1 MNQPMRIGMVCYP
14 TYGGSGVVATELGK
28 ALADR
33 GHAVHFV
40 SNSLPARLDVFRENL
55 YFHEVS
61 MVHYPLFEHSPY
73 VLALTGKLVEV
84 VREQKLDLLHVH
96 YAIPHATAA
105 HLAREILA
113 GQGIRVKVMTTLH
126 GTDITLVGKDPNYA
140 PVVSFAI
147 QQSDAATAV
156 SDFLRDETHRYFDCR
171 KKVVT
176 VPNFVDLK
184 RFTPS
189 QRPGLRERFCPEGH
203 RLLIHISNFR
213 RVKRIDRVVD
223 WFHRIAQDVP
233 ASLLMVGDGPE
244 LPRAEQAVRE
254 LGLGGRVHFVG
265 RQDPVESLLGVSDL
279 LLLPSET
286 ESFGLAALEALACGV
301 PVMSSDAGGLPELV
315 EDGQCGILVSENG
328 QEQGIT
334 QAVELLSNQQQLAQY
349 RKAAIV
355 RASAYNL
362 DRILPI
368 YEALYRELLEEKPRD

>member
-33 GHAVHFV
+33 GHQVHFV

-105 HLAREILA
+105 HLAREIMA
-113 GQGIRVKVMTTLH
+113 GQGIRVKVITTLH

-147 QQSDAATAV
+147 QQSDAVTAV

-171 KKVVT
+171 KKVIT
-176 VPNFVDLK
+176 VPNFVDLH

-189 QRPGLRERFCPEGH
+189 VRPGLRERFCPAGH

-213 RVKRIDRVVD
+213 RVKRIDRVVE
-223 WFHRIAQDVP
+223 WFHRISDQVP
-233 ASLLMVGDGPE
+233 SSLLMVGDGPE
-244 LPRAEQAVRE
+244 LPRAEQSVRE
-254 LGLGGRVHFVG
+254 GGLTGKVHFIG

-286 ESFGLAALEALACGV
+286 ESFGLAALEAMACGV
-301 PVMSSDAGGLPELV
+301 PVMSSDAGGLPELI
-315 EDGQCGILVSENG
+315 EDGRSGILVPENG
-328 QEQGIT
+328 QEQGI
-334 QAVELLSNQQQLAQY
+334 QKAVALLSN
-349 RKAAIV
+349 AAMLEQFRQASIR
-355 RASAYNL
+355 RASDFSL
-362 DRILPI
+362 DRVLPL
-368 YEALYRELLEEKPRD
+368 YEALYRKVLEEDNR

>member
-33 GHAVHFV
+33 GHQVHFV

-113 GQGIRVKVMTTLH
+113 GQGIRVKVITTLH

-147 QQSDAATAV
+147 QQSDAVTAV

-171 KKVVT
+171 KKVIT
-176 VPNFVDLK
+176 VPNFVDLH

-189 QRPGLRERFCPEGH
+189 VRPGLRERFCPAGH

-213 RVKRIDRVVD
+213 RVKRIDRVVE
-223 WFHRIAQDVP
+223 WFHRISDQVP
-233 ASLLMVGDGPE
+233 SSLLMVGDGPE
-244 LPRAEQAVRE
+244 LPRAEQSVRE
-254 LGLGGRVHFVG
+254 GGLTGKVHFIG
-265 RQDPVESLLGVSDL
+265 RQDPVESLFGVSDL

-286 ESFGLAALEALACGV
+286 ESFGLAALEAMACGV
-301 PVMSSDAGGLPELV
+301 PVMSSDAGGLPELI
-315 EDGQCGILVSENG
+315 EDGRCGILVPENG
-328 QEQGIT
+328 QEQGI
-334 QAVELLSNQQQLAQY
+334 QKAVALLSN
-349 RKAAIV
+349 AAMLEQFRQASIR
-355 RASAYNL
+355 RASDFSL
-362 DRILPI
+362 DRVLPL
-368 YEALYRELLEEKPRD
+368 YEALYRKVLEEDNR

>member
-33 GHAVHFV
+33 GHQVHFV

-113 GQGIRVKVMTTLH
+113 GQGIRVKVITTLH

-147 QQSDAATAV
+147 QQSDAVTAV

-171 KKVVT
+171 KKVIT
-176 VPNFVDLK
+176 VPNFVDLH

-189 QRPGLRERFCPEGH
+189 VRPGLRERFCPAGH

-213 RVKRIDRVVD
+213 RVKRIDRVVE
-223 WFHRIAQDVP
+223 WFHRISDQVP
-233 ASLLMVGDGPE
+233 SSLLMVGDGPE
-244 LPRAEQAVRE
+244 LPRAEQSVRE
-254 LGLGGRVHFVG
+254 GGLTGKVHFIG

-286 ESFGLAALEALACGV
+286 ESFGLAALEAMACGV
-301 PVMSSDAGGLPELV
+301 PVMSSDAGGLPELI
-315 EDGQCGILVSENG
+315 EDGRSGILVPENG
-328 QEQGIT
+328 QEQGI
-334 QAVELLSNQQQLAQY
+334 QKAVALLSNPTMLEQFRQASI
-349 RKAAIV
+349 R
-355 RASAYNL
+355 RASDFSL
-362 DRILPI
+362 DRVLPL
-368 YEALYRELLEEKPRD
+368 YEALYRKVMEEDNR

>member
-33 GHAVHFV
+33 GHQVHFV

-113 GQGIRVKVMTTLH
+113 GQGIRVKVITTLH

-147 QQSDAATAV
+147 QQSDAVTAV

-171 KKVVT
+171 KKVIT
-176 VPNFVDLK
+176 VPNFVDLH

-189 QRPGLRERFCPEGH
+189 VRPGLRERFCPAGH
-203 RLLIHISNFR
+203 RLLIHVSNFR
-213 RVKRIDRVVD
+213 RVKRIDRVVE
-223 WFHRIAQDVP
+223 WFHRISDQVP
-233 ASLLMVGDGPE
+233 SSLLMVGDGPE
-244 LPRAEQAVRE
+244 LPRAEQSVRE
-254 LGLGGRVHFVG
+254 GGLTGKVHFIG

-286 ESFGLAALEALACGV
+286 ESFGLAALEAMACGV
-301 PVMSSDAGGLPELV
+301 PVMSSDAGGLPELI
-315 EDGQCGILVSENG
+315 EDGRCGILVPENG
-328 QEQGIT
+328 QEQGI
-334 QAVELLSNQQQLAQY
+334 QKAVALLSNPTILEQFRQASI
-349 RKAAIV
+349 R
-355 RASAYNL
+355 RASDFSL
-362 DRILPI
+362 DRVLPL
-368 YEALYRELLEEKPRD
+368 YEALYRKVLEEDNR

>member
-1 MNQPMRIGMVCYP
+1 MRIGMVCYP

-33 GHAVHFV
+33 WHQVHFV

-113 GQGIRVKVMTTLH
+113 GQGIRVKVITTLH

-147 QQSDAATAV
+147 QQSDAVTAV
-156 SDFLRDETHRYFDCR
+156 SEFLRDETHRYFDCR
-171 KKVVT
+171 KKVIT
-176 VPNFVDLK
+176 VPNFVDLH

-189 QRPGLRERFCPEGH
+189 VRLGLRERFSPEGH

-213 RVKRIDRVVD
+213 RVKRIDRVVE
-223 WFHRIAQDVP
+223 WFHRISDQVP

-244 LPRAEQAVRE
+244 LPRAEQSVRE
-254 LGLGGRVHFVG
+254 GGLSGKVHFIG

-286 ESFGLAALEALACGV
+286 ESFGLAALEAMACGV

-315 EDGQCGILVSENG
+315 EDGLGGILVPENG
-328 QEQGIT
+328 QAQGIER
-334 QAVELLSNQQQLAQY
+334 AVALLSDPSRLDQFRQASI
-349 RKAAIV
+349 R
-355 RASAYNL
+355 RASNYAL
-362 DRILPI
+362 ERILPL
-368 YEALYRELLEEKPRD
+368 YEALYRQVLEEDNQ

>member
-33 GHAVHFV
+33 GHQVHFV

-113 GQGIRVKVMTTLH
+113 GQGIRVKVITTLH

-147 QQSDAATAV
+147 QQSDAVTAV

-171 KKVVT
+171 KKVIT
-176 VPNFVDLK
+176 VPNFVDLH

-189 QRPGLRERFCPEGH
+189 VRPGLRERFCPAGH

-213 RVKRIDRVVD
+213 RVKRIDRVVE
-223 WFHRIAQDVP
+223 WFHRISDQVP
-233 ASLLMVGDGPE
+233 SSLLMVGDGPE
-244 LPRAEQAVRE
+244 LPRAEQSVRE
-254 LGLGGRVHFVG
+254 GGLTGKVHFIG

-286 ESFGLAALEALACGV
+286 ESFGLAALEAMACGV
-301 PVMSSDAGGLPELV
+301 PVMSSDAGGLPELI
-315 EDGQCGILVSENG
+315 EDGRCGILVPENG
-328 QEQGIT
+328 QEQGI
-334 QAVELLSNQQQLAQY
+334 QKAVALLSNPTMLEQFRQASIRRASDFSLDRVLPLYEGLY
-349 RKAAIV
+349 RKV
-355 RASAYNL
+355 M
-362 DRILPI
+362 
-368 YEALYRELLEEKPRD
+368 EEDNR

>member
-33 GHAVHFV
+33 GHQVHFV

-113 GQGIRVKVMTTLH
+113 GQGIRVKVITTLH

-147 QQSDAATAV
+147 QQSDAVTAV

-171 KKVVT
+171 KKVIT
-176 VPNFVDLK
+176 VPNFVDLH

-189 QRPGLRERFCPEGH
+189 VRPGLRERFCPEGH

-213 RVKRIDRVVD
+213 RVKRIDRVVE
-223 WFHRIAQDVP
+223 WFHRISEQVP
-233 ASLLMVGDGPE
+233 STLLMVGDGPE
-244 LPRAEQAVRE
+244 LPRAEQSVRE
-254 LGLGGRVHFVG
+254 GGLSGKVHFIG

-286 ESFGLAALEALACGV
+286 ESFGLAALEAMACGV
-301 PVMSSDAGGLPELV
+301 PVMSSDAGGLPELI
-315 EDGQCGILVSENG
+315 EDGLGGILVPENG
-328 QEQGIT
+328 QAQGIER
-334 QAVELLSNQQQLAQY
+334 AVALLSDPSRLDQFRQASI
-349 RKAAIV
+349 R
-355 RASAYNL
+355 RASNYAL
-362 DRILPI
+362 ERILPL
-368 YEALYRELLEEKPRD
+368 YEALYRQVLEEDNR

>member
-33 GHAVHFV
+33 GHQVHFV

-113 GQGIRVKVMTTLH
+113 GQGIRVKVITTLH

-147 QQSDAATAV
+147 QQSDAVTAV

-171 KKVVT
+171 KKVIT
-176 VPNFVDLK
+176 VPNFVDLH

-189 QRPGLRERFCPEGH
+189 VRPGLRERFCPEGH

-213 RVKRIDRVVD
+213 RVKRIDRVVE
-223 WFHRIAQDVP
+223 WFHRISDQVP
-233 ASLLMVGDGPE
+233 STLLMVGDGPE
-244 LPRAEQAVRE
+244 LPRAEQSVRE
-254 LGLGGRVHFVG
+254 GGLSGKVHFIG

-286 ESFGLAALEALACGV
+286 ESFGLAALEAMACGV
-301 PVMSSDAGGLPELV
+301 PVMSSDAGGLPELI
-315 EDGQCGILVSENG
+315 EDGLGGILVPENG
-328 QEQGIT
+328 QAQGIER
-334 QAVELLSNQQQLAQY
+334 AVALLSDPSRLDQFRQASI
-349 RKAAIV
+349 R
-355 RASAYNL
+355 RASNYAL
-362 DRILPI
+362 ERILPL
-368 YEALYRELLEEKPRD
+368 YEALYRQVLEEDNR

>member
-33 GHAVHFV
+33 GHQVHFV

-113 GQGIRVKVMTTLH
+113 GQGIRVKVITTLH

-147 QQSDAATAV
+147 QQSDAVTAV

-171 KKVVT
+171 KKVIT
-176 VPNFVDLK
+176 VPNFVDLH

-189 QRPGLRERFCPEGH
+189 VRPGLRERFCPEGH

-213 RVKRIDRVVD
+213 RVKRIDRVVE
-223 WFHRIAQDVP
+223 WFHRISDQVP
-233 ASLLMVGDGPE
+233 SSLLMVGDGPE
-244 LPRAEQAVRE
+244 LPRAEQSVRE
-254 LGLGGRVHFVG
+254 GGLSGKVHFIG

-301 PVMSSDAGGLPELV
+301 PVMSSDAGGLPELI
-315 EDGQCGILVSENG
+315 EDGRGGILVSENG
-328 QEQGIT
+328 QAQGIER
-334 QAVELLSNQQQLAQY
+334 AVALLSDPSKLDQFRQASI
-349 RKAAIV
+349 R
-355 RASAYNL
+355 RASNYSL
-362 DRILPI
+362 ERILPL
-368 YEALYRELLEEKPRD
+368 YEALYRQVLEEDNR

>member
-33 GHAVHFV
+33 GHQVHFV

-84 VREQKLDLLHVH
+84 VREQKMDLLHVH

-113 GQGIRVKVMTTLH
+113 GQGIRVKVITTLH

-147 QQSDAATAV
+147 QQSDAVTAV

-171 KKVVT
+171 KKVIT
-176 VPNFVDLK
+176 VPNFVDLH

-189 QRPGLRERFCPEGH
+189 VRPGLRERFCPAGH
-203 RLLIHISNFR
+203 RLLIHVSNFR
-213 RVKRIDRVVD
+213 RVKRIDRVVE
-223 WFHRIAQDVP
+223 WFHRISDQVP
-233 ASLLMVGDGPE
+233 SSLLMVGDGPE
-244 LPRAEQAVRE
+244 LPRAEQSVRE
-254 LGLGGRVHFVG
+254 GGLTGKVHFIG
-265 RQDPVESLLGVSDL
+265 RQDPVESLFGVSDL

-286 ESFGLAALEALACGV
+286 ESFGLAALEAMACGV
-301 PVMSSDAGGLPELV
+301 PVMSSDAGGLPELI
-315 EDGQCGILVSENG
+315 EDGRCGILVPENG
-328 QEQGIT
+328 QEQGI
-334 QAVELLSNQQQLAQY
+334 QKAVALLSN
-349 RKAAIV
+349 AAMLEQFRQASIR
-355 RASAYNL
+355 RASDFSL
-362 DRILPI
+362 DRVLPL
-368 YEALYRELLEEKPRD
+368 YEALYRKVLEEDNR

>member
-33 GHAVHFV
+33 GHQVHFV

-113 GQGIRVKVMTTLH
+113 GQGIRVKVITTLH

-147 QQSDAATAV
+147 QQSDAVTAV

-171 KKVVT
+171 KKVIT
-176 VPNFVDLK
+176 VPNFVDLH

-189 QRPGLRERFCPEGH
+189 VRPGLRERFCPAGH
-203 RLLIHISNFR
+203 RLLIHVSNFR
-213 RVKRIDRVVD
+213 RVKRIDRVVE
-223 WFHRIAQDVP
+223 WFHRISDQVP
-233 ASLLMVGDGPE
+233 SSLLMVGDGPE
-244 LPRAEQAVRE
+244 LPRAEQSVRE
-254 LGLGGRVHFVG
+254 GGLTGKVHFIG
-265 RQDPVESLLGVSDL
+265 RQDPVESLFGVSDL

-286 ESFGLAALEALACGV
+286 ESFGLAALEAMACGV
-301 PVMSSDAGGLPELV
+301 PVMSSDAGGLPELI
-315 EDGQCGILVSENG
+315 EDGRGGILVPENG
-328 QEQGIT
+328 QAQGIER
-334 QAVELLSNQQQLAQY
+334 AVALLSDPSRLDQFRQASI
-349 RKAAIV
+349 R
-355 RASAYNL
+355 RASNYSL
-362 DRILPI
+362 ERILPL
-368 YEALYRELLEEKPRD
+368 YEALYRQVLEEDNR

>member
-1 MNQPMRIGMVCYP
+1 MRIGMVCYP

-33 GHAVHFV
+33 GHQVHFV

-113 GQGIRVKVMTTLH
+113 GQGIRVKVITTLH

-147 QQSDAATAV
+147 QQSDAVTAV

-171 KKVVT
+171 KKVIT
-176 VPNFVDLK
+176 VPNFVDLH

-189 QRPGLRERFCPEGH
+189 VRPGLRERFCPEGH

-213 RVKRIDRVVD
+213 RVKRIDRVVE
-223 WFHRIAQDVP
+223 WFHRISEQVP
-233 ASLLMVGDGPE
+233 STLLMVGDGPE
-244 LPRAEQAVRE
+244 LPRAEQSVRE
-254 LGLGGRVHFVG
+254 GGLSGKVHFIG

-286 ESFGLAALEALACGV
+286 ESFGLAALEAMACGV
-301 PVMSSDAGGLPELV
+301 PVMSSDAGGLPELI
-315 EDGQCGILVSENG
+315 EDGLGGILVPENE
-328 QEQGIT
+328 QAQGIER
-334 QAVELLSNQQQLAQY
+334 AVALLSDPSRLDQFRQASI
-349 RKAAIV
+349 R
-355 RASAYNL
+355 RASNYSL
-362 DRILPI
+362 ERILPL
-368 YEALYRELLEEKPRD
+368 YEALYRQVLEEDNR

>member
-1 MNQPMRIGMVCYP
+1 MRIGMVCYP
-14 TYGGSGVVATELGK
+14 TYGGSGGVATELGK

-33 GHAVHFV
+33 GHQVHFV

-113 GQGIRVKVMTTLH
+113 GQGIRVKVITTLH

-147 QQSDAATAV
+147 QQSDAVTAV

-171 KKVVT
+171 KKVIT
-176 VPNFVDLK
+176 VPNFVDLH

-189 QRPGLRERFCPEGH
+189 VRPGLRERFCPEGH

-213 RVKRIDRVVD
+213 RVKRIDRVVE
-223 WFHRIAQDVP
+223 WFHRISDQVP

-244 LPRAEQAVRE
+244 LPRAEQSVRE
-254 LGLGGRVHFVG
+254 GGLSGKVHFIG

-286 ESFGLAALEALACGV
+286 ESFGLAALEAMACGV
-301 PVMSSDAGGLPELV
+301 PVMSSDAGGLPELI
-315 EDGQCGILVSENG
+315 EDGLGGILVPENG
-328 QEQGIT
+328 QAQGIER
-334 QAVELLSNQQQLAQY
+334 AVSLLSDPSRLDQFRQASI
-349 RKAAIV
+349 R
-355 RASAYNL
+355 RASNYAL
-362 DRILPI
+362 ERILPL
-368 YEALYRELLEEKPRD
+368 YAALYRQVLEEDNS

>member
-1 MNQPMRIGMVCYP
+1 MVCYP

-33 GHAVHFV
+33 GHQVHFV

-113 GQGIRVKVMTTLH
+113 GQGIRVKVITTLH

-147 QQSDAATAV
+147 QQSDAVTAV

-171 KKVVT
+171 KKVIT
-176 VPNFVDLK
+176 VPNFVD
-184 RFTPS
+184 
-189 QRPGLRERFCPEGH
+189 C
-203 RLLIHISNFR
+203 I
-213 RVKRIDRVVD
+213 
-223 WFHRIAQDVP
+223 
-233 ASLLMVGDGPE
+233 ASLL
-244 LPRAEQAVRE
+244 R
-254 LGLGGRVHFVG
+254 F
-265 RQDPVESLLGVSDL
+265 DPV
-279 LLLPSET
+279 
-286 ESFGLAALEALACGV
+286 
-301 PVMSSDAGGLPELV
+301 
-315 EDGQCGILVSENG
+315 
-328 QEQGIT
+328 
-334 QAVELLSNQQQLAQY
+334 
-349 RKAAIV
+349 
-355 RASAYNL
+355 
-362 DRILPI
+362 
-368 YEALYRELLEEKPRD
+368 

>member
-1 MNQPMRIGMVCYP
+1 MRIGMVCYP

-33 GHAVHFV
+33 GHQVHFV

-113 GQGIRVKVMTTLH
+113 GQGIRVKVITTLH

-147 QQSDAATAV
+147 QQSDAVTAV

-171 KKVVT
+171 KKVIT
-176 VPNFVDLK
+176 VPNFVDLH

-189 QRPGLRERFCPEGH
+189 VRPGLRERFCPAGH

-213 RVKRIDRVVD
+213 RVKRIDRVVE
-223 WFHRIAQDVP
+223 WFHRISDQVP
-233 ASLLMVGDGPE
+233 SSLLMVGDGPE
-244 LPRAEQAVRE
+244 LPRAEQSVRE
-254 LGLGGRVHFVG
+254 GGLTGKVHFIG

-286 ESFGLAALEALACGV
+286 ESFGLAALEAMACGV
-301 PVMSSDAGGLPELV
+301 PVMSSDAGGLPELI
-315 EDGQCGILVSENG
+315 EDGRCGILVPENG
-328 QEQGIT
+328 QEQGI
-334 QAVELLSNQQQLAQY
+334 QKAVALLSNPTMLEQFRQASIRRASDFSLDRVLPLYEGLY
-349 RKAAIV
+349 RKV
-355 RASAYNL
+355 M
-362 DRILPI
+362 
-368 YEALYRELLEEKPRD
+368 EEDNR

>member
-1 MNQPMRIGMVCYP
+1 MRIGMVCYP

-33 GHAVHFV
+33 GHQVHFV

-113 GQGIRVKVMTTLH
+113 GQGIRVKVITTLH

-147 QQSDAATAV
+147 QQSDAVTAV

-171 KKVVT
+171 KTVIT
-176 VPNFVDLK
+176 VPNFVDLH

-189 QRPGLRERFCPEGH
+189 VRPGLRERFCPEGH

-213 RVKRIDRVVD
+213 RVKRIDRVVE
-223 WFHRIAQDVP
+223 WFHRISDQVP
-233 ASLLMVGDGPE
+233 SSLLMVGDGPE
-244 LPRAEQAVRE
+244 LPRAEQSVRE
-254 LGLGGRVHFVG
+254 GGLSGKVHFIG

-301 PVMSSDAGGLPELV
+301 PVMSSDAGGLPELI
-315 EDGQCGILVSENG
+315 EDGRGGILVSENG
-328 QEQGIT
+328 QAQGIER
-334 QAVELLSNQQQLAQY
+334 AVALLSDPSRLDQFRQASI
-349 RKAAIV
+349 R
-355 RASAYNL
+355 RASNYSL
-362 DRILPI
+362 ERILPL
-368 YEALYRELLEEKPRD
+368 YEALYRQVLEEDNR

>member
-1 MNQPMRIGMVCYP
+1 MRIGMVCYP

-33 GHAVHFV
+33 GHQVHFV

-113 GQGIRVKVMTTLH
+113 GQGIRVKVITTLH

-147 QQSDAATAV
+147 QQSDAVTAV

-171 KKVVT
+171 KKVIT
-176 VPNFVDLK
+176 VPNFVDLH

-189 QRPGLRERFCPEGH
+189 VRPGLRERFCPEGH

-213 RVKRIDRVVD
+213 RVKRIDRVVE
-223 WFHRIAQDVP
+223 WFHRISDQVP
-233 ASLLMVGDGPE
+233 STLLMVGDGPE
-244 LPRAEQAVRE
+244 LPRAEQSVRE
-254 LGLGGRVHFVG
+254 GGLSGKVHFIG

-286 ESFGLAALEALACGV
+286 ESFGLAALEAMACGV
-301 PVMSSDAGGLPELV
+301 PVMSSDAGGLPELI
-315 EDGQCGILVSENG
+315 EDGLGGILVPENG
-328 QEQGIT
+328 QAQGIER
-334 QAVELLSNQQQLAQY
+334 AVALLSDPSRLDQFRQASI
-349 RKAAIV
+349 R
-355 RASAYNL
+355 RASNYSL
-362 DRILPI
+362 ERILPL
-368 YEALYRELLEEKPRD
+368 YEALYRQVLEEDNR

>member
-1 MNQPMRIGMVCYP
+1 MRIGMVCYP

-33 GHAVHFV
+33 GHQVHFV

-113 GQGIRVKVMTTLH
+113 GQGIRVKVITTLH

-147 QQSDAATAV
+147 QQSDAVTAV

-171 KKVVT
+171 KKVIT
-176 VPNFVDLK
+176 VPNFVDLH

-189 QRPGLRERFCPEGH
+189 VRPGLRERFCPEGH

-213 RVKRIDRVVD
+213 RVKRIDRVVE
-223 WFHRIAQDVP
+223 WFHRISEQVP
-233 ASLLMVGDGPE
+233 STLLMVGDGPE
-244 LPRAEQAVRE
+244 LPRAEQSVRE
-254 LGLGGRVHFVG
+254 GGLSGKVHFIG

-286 ESFGLAALEALACGV
+286 ESFGLAALEAMACGV
-301 PVMSSDAGGLPELV
+301 PVMSSDAGGLPELI
-315 EDGQCGILVSENG
+315 EDGLGGILVPENG
-328 QEQGIT
+328 QAQGIER
-334 QAVELLSNQQQLAQY
+334 AVALLSDPSRLDQFRQASI
-349 RKAAIV
+349 R
-355 RASAYNL
+355 RASNYAL
-362 DRILPI
+362 ERILPL
-368 YEALYRELLEEKPRD
+368 YEALYRQVLEEDNQ

>member
-1 MNQPMRIGMVCYP
+1 MRIGMVCYP

-33 GHAVHFV
+33 GHQVHFV

-113 GQGIRVKVMTTLH
+113 GQGIRVKVITTLH

-147 QQSDAATAV
+147 QQSDAVTAV

-171 KKVVT
+171 KKVIT
-176 VPNFVDLK
+176 VPNFVDLH

-189 QRPGLRERFCPEGH
+189 VRPGLRERFCPEGH

-213 RVKRIDRVVD
+213 RVKRIDRVVE
-223 WFHRIAQDVP
+223 WFHRISEQVP
-233 ASLLMVGDGPE
+233 STLLMVGDGPE
-244 LPRAEQAVRE
+244 LPRAEQSVRE
-254 LGLGGRVHFVG
+254 GGLSGKVHFIG

-301 PVMSSDAGGLPELV
+301 PVMSSDAGGLPELI
-315 EDGQCGILVSENG
+315 EDGLGGILVPENG
-328 QEQGIT
+328 QAQGIER
-334 QAVELLSNQQQLAQY
+334 AVALLSDPSRLDQFRQASI
-349 RKAAIV
+349 R
-355 RASAYNL
+355 RASNYSL
-362 DRILPI
+362 ERILPL
-368 YEALYRELLEEKPRD
+368 YEALYRQVLEEDNR

>member
-33 GHAVHFV
+33 GHQVHFV

-113 GQGIRVKVMTTLH
+113 GQGIRVKVITTLH

-147 QQSDAATAV
+147 QQSDAVTAV

-171 KKVVT
+171 KKVIT
-176 VPNFVDLK
+176 VPNFVDLH

-189 QRPGLRERFCPEGH
+189 VRPGLRERFCPAGH
-203 RLLIHISNFR
+203 RLLIHVSNFR
-213 RVKRIDRVVD
+213 RVKRIDRVVE
-223 WFHRIAQDVP
+223 WFHRISDQVP
-233 ASLLMVGDGPE
+233 SSLLMVGDGPE
-244 LPRAEQAVRE
+244 LPRAEQSVRE
-254 LGLGGRVHFVG
+254 GGLTGKVHFIG
-265 RQDPVESLLGVSDL
+265 RQDPVESLFGVSDL

-286 ESFGLAALEALACGV
+286 ESFGLAALEAMACGV
-301 PVMSSDAGGLPELV
+301 PVMSSDAGGLPELI
-315 EDGQCGILVSENG
+315 EDGRCGILVPENG
-328 QEQGIT
+328 QEQGI
-334 QAVELLSNQQQLAQY
+334 QKAVALLSN
-349 RKAAIV
+349 AAMLEQFRQASIR
-355 RASAYNL
+355 RASDFSL
-362 DRILPI
+362 DRVLPL
-368 YEALYRELLEEKPRD
+368 YEALYRKVLEEDNR

>member
-33 GHAVHFV
+33 GHQVHFV

-113 GQGIRVKVMTTLH
+113 GQGIRVKVITTLH

-147 QQSDAATAV
+147 QQSDAVTAV

-171 KKVVT
+171 KKVIT
-176 VPNFVDLK
+176 VPNFVDLH

-189 QRPGLRERFCPEGH
+189 VRPGLRERFCPEGH

-213 RVKRIDRVVD
+213 RVKRIDRVVE
-223 WFHRIAQDVP
+223 WFHRISEQVP
-233 ASLLMVGDGPE
+233 STLLMVGDGPE
-244 LPRAEQAVRE
+244 LPRAEQSVRE
-254 LGLGGRVHFVG
+254 GGLSGKVHFIG
-265 RQDPVESLLGVSDL
+265 RRDPVESLLGVSDL

-286 ESFGLAALEALACGV
+286 ESFGLAALEAMACGV
-301 PVMSSDAGGLPELV
+301 PVMSSDAGGLPELI
-315 EDGQCGILVSENG
+315 EDGLGGILVPENG
-328 QEQGIT
+328 QAQGIER
-334 QAVELLSNQQQLAQY
+334 AVALLSDPSRLDQFRQASI
-349 RKAAIV
+349 R
-355 RASAYNL
+355 RASNYSL
-362 DRILPI
+362 ERILPL
-368 YEALYRELLEEKPRD
+368 YEALYRQVLEEDNR

>member
-1 MNQPMRIGMVCYP
+1 MRIGMVCYP

-33 GHAVHFV
+33 GHQVHFV

-113 GQGIRVKVMTTLH
+113 GQGIRVKVITTLH

-147 QQSDAATAV
+147 QQSDAVTAV

-171 KKVVT
+171 KKVIT
-176 VPNFVDLK
+176 VPNFVDLH

-189 QRPGLRERFCPEGH
+189 VRPGLRERFCPEGH

-213 RVKRIDRVVD
+213 RVKRIDRVVE
-223 WFHRIAQDVP
+223 WFHRISDQVP
-233 ASLLMVGDGPE
+233 SSLLMVGDGPE
-244 LPRAEQAVRE
+244 LPRAEQSVRE
-254 LGLGGRVHFVG
+254 GGLSGKVHFIG

-301 PVMSSDAGGLPELV
+301 PVMSSDAGGLPELI
-315 EDGQCGILVSENG
+315 EDGRGGILVSENG
-328 QEQGIT
+328 QAQGIER
-334 QAVELLSNQQQLAQY
+334 AVALLSDPSKLEQFRQASI
-349 RKAAIV
+349 R
-355 RASAYNL
+355 RASNYSL
-362 DRILPI
+362 ERILPL
-368 YEALYRELLEEKPRD
+368 YEALYRQVLEEDNR

>member
-1 MNQPMRIGMVCYP
+1 MRIGMVCYP

-33 GHAVHFV
+33 GHQVHFV
-40 SNSLPARLDVFRENL
+40 SNTLPARLDVFRENL

-113 GQGIRVKVMTTLH
+113 GQGIRVKVITTLH

-147 QQSDAATAV
+147 QQSDAVTAV

-171 KKVVT
+171 KKVIT
-176 VPNFVDLK
+176 VPNFVDLH

-189 QRPGLRERFCPEGH
+189 VRPGLRERFCPEGH

-213 RVKRIDRVVD
+213 RVKRIDRVVE
-223 WFHRIAQDVP
+223 WFHRISDQVP
-233 ASLLMVGDGPE
+233 SSLLMVGDGPE
-244 LPRAEQAVRE
+244 LPRAEQSVRE
-254 LGLGGRVHFVG
+254 GGLTGKVHFIG

-301 PVMSSDAGGLPELV
+301 PVMSSDAGGLPELI
-315 EDGQCGILVSENG
+315 EDGRGGILVSENG
-328 QEQGIT
+328 QAQGIER
-334 QAVELLSNQQQLAQY
+334 AVALLSDPSKLDQFRQASI
-349 RKAAIV
+349 R
-355 RASAYNL
+355 RASNYSL
-362 DRILPI
+362 ERILPL
-368 YEALYRELLEEKPRD
+368 YEALYRQVLEEDNR

>member
-33 GHAVHFV
+33 GHQVHFV

-113 GQGIRVKVMTTLH
+113 GQGIRVKVITTLH

-147 QQSDAATAV
+147 QQSDAVTAV

-171 KKVVT
+171 KKVIT
-176 VPNFVDLK
+176 VPNFVDLH

-189 QRPGLRERFCPEGH
+189 VRPGLRERFCPEGH

-213 RVKRIDRVVD
+213 RVKRIDRVVE
-223 WFHRIAQDVP
+223 WFHRISDQVP
-233 ASLLMVGDGPE
+233 SSLLMVGDGPE
-244 LPRAEQAVRE
+244 LPRAEQSVRE
-254 LGLGGRVHFVG
+254 GGLSGKVHFIG

-301 PVMSSDAGGLPELV
+301 PVMSSDAGGLPELI
-315 EDGQCGILVSENG
+315 EDGRGGILVSENG
-328 QEQGIT
+328 QAQGIER
-334 QAVELLSNQQQLAQY
+334 AVALLSDPSKLDQF
-349 RKAAIV
+349 RKASIR
-355 RASAYNL
+355 RASNYSL
-362 DRILPI
+362 ERILPL
-368 YEALYRELLEEKPRD
+368 YEALYRQVLEEDNR

>member
-1 MNQPMRIGMVCYP
+1 MRIGMVCYP

-33 GHAVHFV
+33 GHQVHFV

-113 GQGIRVKVMTTLH
+113 GQGIRVKVITTLH

-147 QQSDAATAV
+147 QQSDAVTAV

-171 KKVVT
+171 KKVIT
-176 VPNFVDLK
+176 VPNFVDLH

-189 QRPGLRERFCPEGH
+189 VRPGLRERFCPEGH

-213 RVKRIDRVVD
+213 RVKRIDRVVE
-223 WFHRIAQDVP
+223 WFHRISDQVP

-244 LPRAEQAVRE
+244 LPRAEQSVRE
-254 LGLGGRVHFVG
+254 GGLSGKVHFIG

-286 ESFGLAALEALACGV
+286 ESFGLAALEAMACGV
-301 PVMSSDAGGLPELV
+301 PVMSSDAGGLPELI
-315 EDGQCGILVSENG
+315 EDGLGGILVPENG
-328 QEQGIT
+328 QAQGIER
-334 QAVELLSNQQQLAQY
+334 AVSLLSDPSRLDQFRQASI
-349 RKAAIV
+349 R
-355 RASAYNL
+355 RASNYAL
-362 DRILPI
+362 ERILPL
-368 YEALYRELLEEKPRD
+368 YEALYRQVLEEDNS

>member
-33 GHAVHFV
+33 GHQVHFV

-113 GQGIRVKVMTTLH
+113 GQGIRVKVITTLH

-147 QQSDAATAV
+147 QQSDAVTAV

-171 KKVVT
+171 KKVIT
-176 VPNFVDLK
+176 VPNFVDLH

-189 QRPGLRERFCPEGH
+189 VRPGLRERFCPEGH

-213 RVKRIDRVVD
+213 RVKRIDRVVE
-223 WFHRIAQDVP
+223 WFHRISDQVP

-244 LPRAEQAVRE
+244 LPRAEQSVRE
-254 LGLGGRVHFVG
+254 GGLSGKVHFIG

-286 ESFGLAALEALACGV
+286 ESFGLAALEAMACGV
-301 PVMSSDAGGLPELV
+301 PVMSSDAGGLPELI
-315 EDGQCGILVSENG
+315 EDGLGGILVPENG
-328 QEQGIT
+328 QAQGIER
-334 QAVELLSNQQQLAQY
+334 AVSLLSDPSRLDQFRQASI
-349 RKAAIV
+349 R
-355 RASAYNL
+355 RASNYAL
-362 DRILPI
+362 ERILPL
-368 YEALYRELLEEKPRD
+368 YEALYRQVLEEDNS

>member
-1 MNQPMRIGMVCYP
+1 MRIGMVCYP

-33 GHAVHFV
+33 GHQVHFV

-113 GQGIRVKVMTTLH
+113 GQGIRVKVITTLH

-147 QQSDAATAV
+147 QQSDAVTAV

-171 KKVVT
+171 KKVIT
-176 VPNFVDLK
+176 VPNFVDLH

-189 QRPGLRERFCPEGH
+189 VRPGLRERFCPEGQ

-213 RVKRIDRVVD
+213 RVKRIDRVVE
-223 WFHRIAQDVP
+223 WFHRISDQVP
-233 ASLLMVGDGPE
+233 SSLLMVGDGPE
-244 LPRAEQAVRE
+244 LPRAEQSVRE
-254 LGLGGRVHFVG
+254 GGLSGKVHFIG

-301 PVMSSDAGGLPELV
+301 PVMSSDAGGLPELI
-315 EDGQCGILVSENG
+315 EDGLGGILVPENG
-328 QEQGIT
+328 QAQGIER
-334 QAVELLSNQQQLAQY
+334 AVALLSDPSRLDQFRQASI
-349 RKAAIV
+349 R
-355 RASAYNL
+355 RASNYSL
-362 DRILPI
+362 ERILPL
-368 YEALYRELLEEKPRD
+368 YEALYRQVLEEDNR

>member
-1 MNQPMRIGMVCYP
+1 MRIGMVCYP

-33 GHAVHFV
+33 GHQVHFV

-113 GQGIRVKVMTTLH
+113 GQGIRVKVITTLH

-147 QQSDAATAV
+147 QQSDAVTAV

-171 KKVVT
+171 KKVIT
-176 VPNFVDLK
+176 VPNFVDLH

-189 QRPGLRERFCPEGH
+189 VRPGLRERFCPAGH

-213 RVKRIDRVVD
+213 RVKRIDRVVE
-223 WFHRIAQDVP
+223 WFHRISDQVP
-233 ASLLMVGDGPE
+233 SSLLMVGDGPE
-244 LPRAEQAVRE
+244 LPRAEQSVRE
-254 LGLGGRVHFVG
+254 GGLTGKVHFIG

-286 ESFGLAALEALACGV
+286 ESFGLAALEAMACGV
-301 PVMSSDAGGLPELV
+301 PVMSSDAGGLPELI
-315 EDGQCGILVSENG
+315 EDGRCGILVPENG
-328 QEQGIT
+328 QEQGI
-334 QAVELLSNQQQLAQY
+334 QKAVALLSNPTMLEQFRQASI
-349 RKAAIV
+349 R
-355 RASAYNL
+355 RASDFSL
-362 DRILPI
+362 DRVLPL
-368 YEALYRELLEEKPRD
+368 YEALYRKVLEEDNR

>member
-33 GHAVHFV
+33 GHQVHFV

-113 GQGIRVKVMTTLH
+113 GQGIRVKVITTLH

-147 QQSDAATAV
+147 QQSDAVTAV

-171 KKVVT
+171 KKVIT
-176 VPNFVDLK
+176 VPNFVDLH

-189 QRPGLRERFCPEGH
+189 VRPGLRERFCPAGH
-203 RLLIHISNFR
+203 RLLIHVSNFR
-213 RVKRIDRVVD
+213 RVKRIDRVVE
-223 WFHRIAQDVP
+223 WFHRISDQVP
-233 ASLLMVGDGPE
+233 SSLLMVGDGPE
-244 LPRAEQAVRE
+244 LPRAEQSVRE
-254 LGLGGRVHFVG
+254 GGLTGKVHFIG

-286 ESFGLAALEALACGV
+286 ESFGLAALEAMACGV
-301 PVMSSDAGGLPELV
+301 PVMSSDAGGLPELI
-315 EDGQCGILVSENG
+315 EDGRCGILVPENG
-328 QEQGIT
+328 QEQGI
-334 QAVELLSNQQQLAQY
+334 QKAVALLSNPTMLEQFRQASI
-349 RKAAIV
+349 R
-355 RASAYNL
+355 RASDFSL
-362 DRILPI
+362 DRVLPL
-368 YEALYRELLEEKPRD
+368 YEALYRKVLEEDNR

>member
-33 GHAVHFV
+33 GHQVHFV

-113 GQGIRVKVMTTLH
+113 GQGIRVKVITTLH

-147 QQSDAATAV
+147 QQSDAVTAV
-156 SDFLRDETHRYFDCR
+156 SDFLRDETLRYFDCR
-171 KKVVT
+171 KKVIT
-176 VPNFVDLK
+176 VPNFVDLH

-189 QRPGLRERFCPEGH
+189 VRPGLRERFCPAGH

-213 RVKRIDRVVD
+213 RVKRIDRVVE
-223 WFHRIAQDVP
+223 WFHRISDQVP
-233 ASLLMVGDGPE
+233 YSLLMVGDGPE
-244 LPRAEQAVRE
+244 LPRAEQSVRE
-254 LGLGGRVHFVG
+254 GGLTGKVHFIG
-265 RQDPVESLLGVSDL
+265 RQDPVESLFGVSDL

-286 ESFGLAALEALACGV
+286 ESFGLAALEAMACGV
-301 PVMSSDAGGLPELV
+301 PVMSSDAGGLPELI
-315 EDGQCGILVSENG
+315 EDGRCGILVPENG
-328 QEQGIT
+328 QEQGI
-334 QAVELLSNQQQLAQY
+334 QKAVALLSNPTMLEQFRQASI
-349 RKAAIV
+349 R
-355 RASAYNL
+355 RASDFSL
-362 DRILPI
+362 DRVLPL
-368 YEALYRELLEEKPRD
+368 YEALYRKVLEEDNR

>member
-1 MNQPMRIGMVCYP
+1 MRIGMVCYP

-33 GHAVHFV
+33 GHQVHFV

-113 GQGIRVKVMTTLH
+113 GQGIRVKVITTLH

-147 QQSDAATAV
+147 QQSDAVTAV

-171 KKVVT
+171 KKVIT
-176 VPNFVDLK
+176 VPNFVDLH

-189 QRPGLRERFCPEGH
+189 VRPGLRERFCPEGH

-213 RVKRIDRVVD
+213 RVKRIDRVVE
-223 WFHRIAQDVP
+223 WFHRISDQVP

-244 LPRAEQAVRE
+244 LPRAEQSVRE
-254 LGLGGRVHFVG
+254 GGLSGKVHFIG

-286 ESFGLAALEALACGV
+286 ESFGLAALEAMACGV
-301 PVMSSDAGGLPELV
+301 PVMSSDAGGLPELI
-315 EDGQCGILVSENG
+315 EDGLGGILVPENG
-328 QEQGIT
+328 QAQGIER
-334 QAVELLSNQQQLAQY
+334 AMALLSDPSRLDQFRQASI
-349 RKAAIV
+349 R
-355 RASAYNL
+355 RASNYAL
-362 DRILPI
+362 ERILPL
-368 YEALYRELLEEKPRD
+368 YEALYRQVLEEDNQ

>member
-1 MNQPMRIGMVCYP
+1 MRIGMVCYP

-33 GHAVHFV
+33 GHQVHFV

-113 GQGIRVKVMTTLH
+113 GQGIRVKVITTLH

-147 QQSDAATAV
+147 QQSDAVTAV

-171 KKVVT
+171 KKVIT
-176 VPNFVDLK
+176 VPNFVDLH

-189 QRPGLRERFCPEGH
+189 VRPGLRERFCPEGH

-213 RVKRIDRVVD
+213 RVKRIDRVVE
-223 WFHRIAQDVP
+223 WFHRISDQVP

-244 LPRAEQAVRE
+244 LPRAEQSVRE
-254 LGLGGRVHFVG
+254 GGLSGKVHFIG

-286 ESFGLAALEALACGV
+286 ESFGLAALEAMACGV
-301 PVMSSDAGGLPELV
+301 PVMSSDAGGLPELI
-315 EDGQCGILVSENG
+315 EDGLGGILVPENG
-328 QEQGIT
+328 QAQGIER
-334 QAVELLSNQQQLAQY
+334 AVALLSDPSRLDQFRQASI
-349 RKAAIV
+349 R
-355 RASAYNL
+355 RASNYSL
-362 DRILPI
+362 ERILPL
-368 YEALYRELLEEKPRD
+368 YEALYRQVLEEDNR

>member
-1 MNQPMRIGMVCYP
+1 MRIGMVCYP

-33 GHAVHFV
+33 GHQVHFV

-113 GQGIRVKVMTTLH
+113 GQGIRVKVITTLH

-147 QQSDAATAV
+147 QQSDAVTAV

-171 KKVVT
+171 KKVIT
-176 VPNFVDLK
+176 VPNFVDLH

-189 QRPGLRERFCPEGH
+189 VRPGLRERFCPAGH

-213 RVKRIDRVVD
+213 RVKRIDRVVE
-223 WFHRIAQDVP
+223 WFHRISDQVP
-233 ASLLMVGDGPE
+233 SSLLMVGDGPE
-244 LPRAEQAVRE
+244 LPRAEQSVRE
-254 LGLGGRVHFVG
+254 GGLTGKVHFIG
-265 RQDPVESLLGVSDL
+265 RQDPVESLFGVSDL

-286 ESFGLAALEALACGV
+286 ESFGLAALEAMACGV
-301 PVMSSDAGGLPELV
+301 PVMSSDAGGLPELI
-315 EDGQCGILVSENG
+315 EDGRCGILVPENG
-328 QEQGIT
+328 QEQGI
-334 QAVELLSNQQQLAQY
+334 QKAVALLSN
-349 RKAAIV
+349 AAMLEQFRQASIR
-355 RASAYNL
+355 RASDFSL
-362 DRILPI
+362 DRVLPL
-368 YEALYRELLEEKPRD
+368 YEALYRKVLEEDNR

>member
-33 GHAVHFV
+33 GHQVHFV

-113 GQGIRVKVMTTLH
+113 GQGIRVKVITTLH

-147 QQSDAATAV
+147 QQSDAVTAV

-171 KKVVT
+171 KKVIT
-176 VPNFVDLK
+176 VPNFVDLH

-189 QRPGLRERFCPEGH
+189 VRPGLRERFCPEGH

-213 RVKRIDRVVD
+213 RVKRIDRVVE
-223 WFHRIAQDVP
+223 WFHRISDQVP

-244 LPRAEQAVRE
+244 LPRAEQSVRE
-254 LGLGGRVHFVG
+254 GGLSGKVHFIG

-286 ESFGLAALEALACGV
+286 ESFGLAALEAMACGV
-301 PVMSSDAGGLPELV
+301 PVMSSDAGGLPELI
-315 EDGQCGILVSENG
+315 EDGLGGILVPENG
-328 QEQGIT
+328 QAQGIER
-334 QAVELLSNQQQLAQY
+334 AMALLSDPSRLDQFRQASI
-349 RKAAIV
+349 R
-355 RASAYNL
+355 RASNYAL
-362 DRILPI
+362 ERILPL
-368 YEALYRELLEEKPRD
+368 YEALYRQVLEEDNS

>member
-1 MNQPMRIGMVCYP
+1 MRIGMVCYP

-33 GHAVHFV
+33 GHQVHFV

-113 GQGIRVKVMTTLH
+113 GQGIRVKVITTLH

-147 QQSDAATAV
+147 QQSDAVTAV

-171 KKVVT
+171 KKVIT
-176 VPNFVDLK
+176 VPNFVDLH

-189 QRPGLRERFCPEGH
+189 VRPGLRERFCPEGQ

-213 RVKRIDRVVD
+213 RVKRIDRVVE
-223 WFHRIAQDVP
+223 WFHRISDQVP
-233 ASLLMVGDGPE
+233 SSLLMVGDGPE
-244 LPRAEQAVRE
+244 LPRAEQSVRE
-254 LGLGGRVHFVG
+254 GGLSGKVHFIG

-301 PVMSSDAGGLPELV
+301 PVMSSDAGGLPELI
-315 EDGQCGILVSENG
+315 EDGLGGILVPENG
-328 QEQGIT
+328 QAQGIER
-334 QAVELLSNQQQLAQY
+334 AVALLSDPTKLDQFRQASI
-349 RKAAIV
+349 R
-355 RASAYNL
+355 RASNYSL
-362 DRILPI
+362 ERILPL
-368 YEALYRELLEEKPRD
+368 YEALYRQVLEEDNR

>member
-1 MNQPMRIGMVCYP
+1 MRIGMVCYP

-33 GHAVHFV
+33 GHQVHFV

-113 GQGIRVKVMTTLH
+113 GQGIRVKVITTLH

-147 QQSDAATAV
+147 QQSDAVTAV

-171 KKVVT
+171 KKVIT
-176 VPNFVDLK
+176 VPNFVDLH

-189 QRPGLRERFCPEGH
+189 VRPGLRERFCPEGH

-213 RVKRIDRVVD
+213 RVKRIDRVVE
-223 WFHRIAQDVP
+223 WFHRISEQVP
-233 ASLLMVGDGPE
+233 STLLMVGDGPE
-244 LPRAEQAVRE
+244 LPRAEQSVRE
-254 LGLGGRVHFVG
+254 GGLSGKVHFIG

-301 PVMSSDAGGLPELV
+301 PVMSSDAGGLPELI
-315 EDGQCGILVSENG
+315 EDGRGGILVSENG
-328 QEQGIT
+328 QAQGIER
-334 QAVELLSNQQQLAQY
+334 AVALLSDPTKLDQFRQASI
-349 RKAAIV
+349 R
-355 RASAYNL
+355 RASNYSL
-362 DRILPI
+362 ERILPL
-368 YEALYRELLEEKPRD
+368 YEALYRQVLEEDNR

>member
-1 MNQPMRIGMVCYP
+1 MRIGMVCYP

-33 GHAVHFV
+33 GHQVHFV

-113 GQGIRVKVMTTLH
+113 GQGIRVKVITTLH

-147 QQSDAATAV
+147 QQSDAVTAV

-171 KKVVT
+171 KKVIT
-176 VPNFVDLK
+176 VPNFVDLH

-189 QRPGLRERFCPEGH
+189 VRPGLRERFCPEGH

-213 RVKRIDRVVD
+213 RVKRIDRVVE
-223 WFHRIAQDVP
+223 WFHRISEQVP
-233 ASLLMVGDGPE
+233 STLLMVGDGPE
-244 LPRAEQAVRE
+244 LPRAEQSVRE
-254 LGLGGRVHFVG
+254 GGLSGKVHFIG

-286 ESFGLAALEALACGV
+286 ESFGLAALEAMACGV
-301 PVMSSDAGGLPELV
+301 PVMSSDAGGLPELI
-315 EDGQCGILVSENG
+315 EDGLGGILVSENG
-328 QEQGIT
+328 QAQGIER
-334 QAVELLSNQQQLAQY
+334 AVALLSDPSRLDQFRQASI
-349 RKAAIV
+349 R
-355 RASAYNL
+355 RASNYSL
-362 DRILPI
+362 ERILPL
-368 YEALYRELLEEKPRD
+368 YEALYRQVLEEDNR

>member
-1 MNQPMRIGMVCYP
+1 MRIGMVCYP

-33 GHAVHFV
+33 GHQVHFV

-113 GQGIRVKVMTTLH
+113 GQGIRVKVITTLH

-147 QQSDAATAV
+147 QQSDAVTAV

-171 KKVVT
+171 KKVIT
-176 VPNFVDLK
+176 VPNFVDLH

-189 QRPGLRERFCPEGH
+189 VRPGLRERFCPAGH

-213 RVKRIDRVVD
+213 RVKRIDRVVE
-223 WFHRIAQDVP
+223 WFHRISDQVP
-233 ASLLMVGDGPE
+233 SSLLMVGDGPE
-244 LPRAEQAVRE
+244 LPRAEQSVRE
-254 LGLGGRVHFVG
+254 GGLTGKVHFIG

-286 ESFGLAALEALACGV
+286 ESFGLAALEAMACGV
-301 PVMSSDAGGLPELV
+301 PVMSSDAGGLPELI
-315 EDGQCGILVSENG
+315 EDGRCGILVPENG
-328 QEQGIT
+328 QEQGI
-334 QAVELLSNQQQLAQY
+334 QKAVALLSN
-349 RKAAIV
+349 AAMLEQFRQASIR
-355 RASAYNL
+355 RASDFSL
-362 DRILPI
+362 DRVLPL
-368 YEALYRELLEEKPRD
+368 YEALYRKVLEEDNR